1 LFLTARTANGWARDR
16 PWSRTDELAHK
27 ALMTAV
33 NWQFT
38 LGVIMYLF
46 LSPNSHAFFAN
57 VGVAYAEPTQRFF
70 GLEHP
75 IAMLTAVSLVHL
87 GRQRSERT
95 TGRARHRAAFV
106 WTVAALL
113 VFAIAIPW
121 PFLKYGRPLLRT
133 FG

>member
-1 LFLTARTANGWARDR
+1 
-16 PWSRTDELAHK
+16 
-27 ALMTAV
+27 V

-57 VGVAYAEPTQRFF
+57 VGAAYAEPTLRFF

-87 GRQRSERT
+87 GRERSERT

-133 FG
+133 CG